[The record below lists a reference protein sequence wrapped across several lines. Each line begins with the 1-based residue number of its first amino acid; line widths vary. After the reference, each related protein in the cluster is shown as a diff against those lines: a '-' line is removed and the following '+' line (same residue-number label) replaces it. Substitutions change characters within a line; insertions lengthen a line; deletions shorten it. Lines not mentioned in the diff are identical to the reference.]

1 MSEPTLER
9 VQETSVASSPE
20 SSGKSLDI
28 SDRITRNFCNRG
40 LFLALCGK
48 AKSWIVHRWV
58 FLCVVIAPTLLMA
71 VYLWG
76 IAAPQYISETHFLVR
91 GKSNS
96 GSTLGGLGSLLD
108 SGRGGTQDTYAIQ
121 DYMMSRDAL
130 FMLMNKADLRS
141 VFNRPGADFFA
152 KFPSFFT
159 RNDFESFYEFYRGH
173 VKAQIDE
180 ETGISHLTVRSFS
193 AQDSQRVA
201 QILLDAGEKLV
212 NEMNTRQ
219 RYNTLHA
226 AQVEL
231 DASLRELHDIEMQL
245 ARYRYE
251 NQIIDPMKQAT
262 PMIGT
267 AFSLESTLSMIEAEK
282 KQLDRIAPDSPL
294 RKVYAQRI
302 NSIKAQMERA
312 QEHITGSQGS
322 SRSLVPKLLGYDELE
337 EKKVIV
343 EKKIAAEAS
352 ALELAKAQ
360 ADRQMLYV
368 TVVAQPDLPDY
379 PAYPRNFVTIVVT
392 FVTMLML
399 FAIGSLLVSGAKEH
413 ALK

>member
-1 MSEPTLER
+1 MSEPTMER
-9 VQETSVASSPE
+9 VQETSVAISS
-20 SSGKSLDI
+20 KSLDGV
-28 SDRITRNFCNRG
+28 NRGFRERGPQG
-40 LFLALCGK
+40 LFLSFFNK
-48 AKSWIVHRWV
+48 IKKWIVHRWV
-58 FLCVVIAPTLLMA
+58 FFCVVLLPTLLMG

-76 IAAPQYISETHFLVR
+76 IAAPQYVSETHFLVR

-108 SGRGGTQDTYAIQ
+108 SGHGGTQDTYAIQ

-130 FMLMNKADLRS
+130 RMLISKADLRG

-152 KFPSFFT
+152 KFPSLFT
-159 RNDFESFYEFYRGH
+159 RNDFESFYDFYRGH

-180 ETGISHLTVRSFS
+180 ETGISHLTVRTFS
-193 AQDSQRVA
+193 AQDSQYVA

-212 NEMNTRQ
+212 NEMNARQ

-231 DASLRELHDIEMQL
+231 DASLKELHDIEMQL

-312 QEHITGSQGS
+312 QEHITGEKGS
-322 SRSLVPKLLGYDELE
+322 SVSLVPKLLGYDELE

-352 ALELAKAQ
+352 ALEVAKAQ
-360 ADRQMLYV
+360 ANRQMLYV

-379 PAYPRNFVTIVVT
+379 PAYPRNFATIVVT
-392 FVTMLML
+392 FLTMLML